1 MKIIFFGIPDLG
13 LMCLNA
19 FIERKKD
26 IVAIVLPKANKSA
39 YNVLSDVV
47 RLHNIPILTFENS
60 LKDADFIEK
69 FKSYNPDIAFVCAYD
84 HKIPEELL
92 KIPTLGFIN
101 CHPSLLPHY
110 RGGNPYFH
118 VITNNETKTGVT
130 IHYMDKTFD
139 TGDII
144 SQCEMDIMADET
156 FGTLFS
162 RLNEKSVEMVLDVAD
177 KLEKNGELPRI
188 PQDFSESYKTA
199 PTVSPEKGDI
209 FIDWKKD
216 AVYIERFIRACNP
229 IYGALCYFRNCAVKI
244 WSAEFIYDKK
254 EYAPGIIT
262 KVSPDKITIG
272 TGKGLIVPKTI
283 QVGYFLITDIK
294 DFIRRLNPQAGEKFF

>member
-1 MKIIFFGIPDLG
+1 
-13 LMCLNA
+13 MCLNA
-19 FIERKKD
+19 FIEKKKD
-26 IVAIVLPKANKSA
+26 IAAIVLPETNKSA

-69 FKSYNPDIAFVCAYD
+69 FKSYNPDVAFVCAYN

-92 KIPTLGFIN
+92 KIPPLGFIN

-118 VITNNETKTGVT
+118 VIANNETKTGVT
-130 IHYMDKTFD
+130 IHYMDEEFD

-144 SQCEMDIMADET
+144 SQYEMDITTNET
-156 FGTLFS
+156 FGTIFS
-162 RLNEKSVEMVLDVAD
+162 RLNEKSVEMVIDVAD
-177 KLEKNGELPRI
+177 RLEKDGKLPGI
-188 PQDFSESYKTA
+188 PQDRSENYKKA
-199 PTVSPEKGDI
+199 PTVKPERGDI

-216 AVYIERFIRACNP
+216 AACIERFIRACNP

-244 WSAEFIYDKK
+244 WSAEYIDDKK
-254 EYAPGIIT
+254 GYNPGTVI
-262 KVSPDKITIG
+262 KVSHDKITIG
-272 TGKGLIVPKTI
+272 TDRGLLVPKTI
-283 QVGYFLITDIK
+283 QVGYFLITDIQ
-294 DFIRRLNPQAGEKFF
+294 DFIKRLNPQSGEKFF